1 MNTLGRSILSDLT
14 KLFSFWL
21 VIITLAMML
30 ITIGQEAVRMNLG
43 VVPTLRL
50 IPFALPTALAFALPA
65 TVLFATCVVYG
76 RMSADNEVVAVKSI
90 GISPVVLLTP
100 VLVLSFLLSL
110 VGVWL
115 NDVSY
120 SWGHAG
126 TQRVLLQS
134 VEEIVYSMLRTQKSY
149 ANPRFSILVKAV
161 DGRRLIRPIMNFQSN
176 NDMPA
181 FTLTAAEAELQSN
194 LEENTLS
201 LILIDCKMDTDEGLT
216 FDWPG
221 RTVQDIPLTFAASRD
236 LGDSNPAHLPLW
248 KMRQAAETQR
258 LKIAEL
264 EQSVAAEAGL
274 ALMTGDFDL
283 LEQGTWQKR
292 QSSVNNA
299 RLRLYR
305 LQSEPWR
312 RWASG
317 FCCLAFVV
325 IGAPLAIMMRQSDYL
340 TTFGVAFIPVLM
352 YYVIFSQSLALAK
365 SGVSPPVIVWAANL
379 AYFGL
384 GTWLIRRMLRN

>member
-1 MNTLGRSILSDLT
+1 MNIISRSILLDLM

-21 VIITLAMML
+21 IIMSMIMML

-43 VVPTLRL
+43 VGPTLKL
-50 IPFALPTALAFALPA
+50 IPFALPAALSFAVPA
-65 TVLFATCVVYG
+65 TILFATCFVYG
-76 RMSADNEVVAVKSI
+76 RMSAENEVVAVKSL
-90 GISPVVLLTP
+90 GISPLVLLAP
-100 VLVLSFLLSL
+100 VLALSFLLSL

-115 NDVSY
+115 FDVSY

-126 TQRVLLQS
+126 TQRVVIQS
-134 VEEIVYSMLRTQKSY
+134 IEEIVYGMLRTQRSF
-149 ANPRFSILVKAV
+149 ANPRFSIIVKSV
-161 DGRRLIRPIMNFQSN
+161 DGRRLIRPIINFQPN

-194 LEENTLS
+194 LDENTLS

-221 RTVQDIPLTFAASRD
+221 RTVQDIPLTFAAAKD
-236 LGDSNPAHLPLW
+236 VGESNPAHLPLR
-248 KMRQAAETQR
+248 KMTAAIETQK
-258 LKIAEL
+258 LTIAEL
-264 EQSVAAEAGL
+264 EQSVAAETGL

-283 LEQGTWQKR
+283 LSQAAWQKR
-292 QSSVNNA
+292 QNSVETA

-317 FCCLAFVV
+317 FCAMAFVL
-325 IGAPLAIMMRQSDYL
+325 IGAPLAIMWRNSDYL
-340 TTFGVAFIPVLM
+340 TTFMVAFLPVIP
-352 YYVIFSQSLALAK
+352 YWIFLSQCLSLVK
-365 SGVSPPVIVWAANL
+365 SGDAPPAIVWTANIVYMG
-379 AYFGL
+379 AGVIM
-384 GTWLIRRMLRN
+384 IRRMLRN